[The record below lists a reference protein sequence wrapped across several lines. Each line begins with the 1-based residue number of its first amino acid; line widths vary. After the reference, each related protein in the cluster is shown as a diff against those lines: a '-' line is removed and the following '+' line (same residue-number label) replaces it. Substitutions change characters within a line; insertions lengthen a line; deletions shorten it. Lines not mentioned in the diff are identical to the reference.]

1 MFRFCVQEALR
12 CRLNVA
18 PAFTR
23 QTKTDIL
30 ADGGA
35 RCCSFLPGRNQ
46 IFMLTD
52 KQVCETRSR
61 FKIFQ
66 SKIYLNSCSQG
77 ALSDVV
83 ENGFNDY
90 IASWHAQGSPWETWV
105 ERYEAARTAFA
116 RFIRASPDE
125 IAIVTS
131 VSAGINGIA
140 SALNFHERGK
150 VVMGEFEFPTMG
162 HVWLGQRV
170 RGADVQF
177 APAEGNSIEAAA
189 YEKLFDRKT
198 LIVPLTHVC
207 FKNGFRT
214 DVATITRMAHNVGAM
229 VMLDDYQDCGTRP
242 VDVKAMDLDFYVT
255 GTLKYLLGPPG
266 LAFLY
271 IRKELVPSLAPTVT
285 GWFGQ
290 ANPFAYDPLRFDL
303 SPTARRFESGS
314 PSVPNVYGAMPG
326 FQMLEEIGMDEIA
339 AHVQKLAQSL
349 LSRARE
355 LGIVTKTPAGCVG
368 PLVVL
373 QCGDSSALLQ
383 ALAQSGIVASNRF
396 DGLRI
401 SFHVYNT
408 LDDVNA
414 VVEVLK
420 KNMHLL
426 TFTPASYD

>member
-1 MFRFCVQEALR
+1 
-12 CRLNVA
+12 
-18 PAFTR
+18 
-23 QTKTDIL
+23 
-30 ADGGA
+30 
-35 RCCSFLPGRNQ
+35 
-46 IFMLTD
+46 MLTD
-52 KQVCETRSR
+52 KQVREIRSR
-61 FKIFQ
+61 FQIFQ
-66 SKIYLNSCSQG
+66 SKIYLNTCSQG
-77 ALSDVV
+77 ALSDAV
-83 ENGFNDY
+83 EAGFNDY
-90 IASWHAQGSPWETWV
+90 IASWHEQGSPWQTWV
-105 ERYEAARTAFA
+105 ERYEEARAAFA
-116 RFIRASPDE
+116 KFIHASPDE
-125 IAIVTS
+125 VAIVTS

-140 SALNFHERGK
+140 SALNFRERRK

-162 HVWLGQRV
+162 QVWLGQRV

-177 APAEGNSIEAAA
+177 AKAEGNSIRAAA
-189 YEKLFDRKT
+189 YEKLIDRDT

-214 DVATITRMAHNVGAM
+214 EASAITQIAHSAGAF
-229 VMLDDYQDCGTRP
+229 VILDDYQDCGTRP
-242 VDVKAMDLDFYVT
+242 VDVKAMNLDFYLT

-271 IRKELVPSLAPTVT
+271 VRKELIPSLAPTVT

-290 ANPFAYDPLRFDL
+290 ANPFAYNPEHFELA
-303 SPTARRFESGS
+303 PTARRFESGS

-326 FQMLEEIGMDEIA
+326 FQMLDKIGME
-339 AHVQKLAQSL
+339 HVAGHVKSLAQVL
-349 LSRARE
+349 LNRARE
-355 LGIVTKTPAGCVG
+355 LGIQIKTPAGSAG

-373 QCGDSSALLQ
+373 QCRDSTLMLQ
-383 ALAQSGIVASNRF
+383 ALAQSGIVSSNRF

-426 TFTPASYD
+426 AVAPSTVAGYD